1 MPSVAGEVGLRKR
14 GPGYRAI
21 GVPGRAGLLAY
32 RARRWLRSPRPYLM
46 LVGFVLTLGLWYLLV
61 EVLKAPRFKDLPG
74 LTVVIREWLSP
85 QPTFGISLYSAE
97 YHQHILLS
105 LQRVG
110 TSFVLSTVIGV
121 PLGLALGSSQRIK
134 EFVFPVFEL
143 FRPIPSL
150 AWIPL
155 SIVLFASGEAS
166 IVFLTC
172 IAPFFAATLNTMLG
186 VQSIDISYFRAAA
199 CLGANRWQ
207 TFRHVT
213 VPGAMPF
220 IFTGLEISMGLCWF
234 SLVAGEMLSGNYGLG
249 YLIIYSFM
257 NISYPNIVI
266 GMLTLGFVGYT
277 TSALVRMIGRFL
289 MRWRSRELALAS

>member
-1 MPSVAGEVGLRKR
+1 MHL
-14 GPGYRAI
+14 
-21 GVPGRAGLLAY
+21 GRAGLLAY
-32 RARRWLRSPRPYLM
+32 RARKWLRSPRPYLM
-46 LVGFVLTLGLWYLLV
+46 LLGFAVVLGAWYLLV
-61 EVLKAPRFKDLPG
+61 EVLQLPRFKDLPG
-74 LTVVIREWLSP
+74 LTVVVREWLSP
-85 QPTFGISLYSAE
+85 HPTYGISIYTPE
-97 YHQHILLS
+97 YYQHVLLS

-110 TSFVLSTVIGV
+110 AAFVLSTIIGV
-121 PLGLALGSSQRIK
+121 PLGLALGSSEAIK
-134 EFVFPVFEL
+134 EFLFPVFEL

-172 IAPFFAATLNTMLG
+172 IAPFFATTLNTMLG
-186 VQSIDISYFRAAA
+186 VESIDISYKRAAA
-199 CLGANRWQ
+199 CLGASRWQ
-207 TFRHVT
+207 TFRHVI

-249 YLIIYSFM
+249 YLIVYSFM

-277 TSALVRMIGRFL
+277 TSALVRILGRFL
-289 MRWRSRELALAS
+289 MRWRTRELALAS